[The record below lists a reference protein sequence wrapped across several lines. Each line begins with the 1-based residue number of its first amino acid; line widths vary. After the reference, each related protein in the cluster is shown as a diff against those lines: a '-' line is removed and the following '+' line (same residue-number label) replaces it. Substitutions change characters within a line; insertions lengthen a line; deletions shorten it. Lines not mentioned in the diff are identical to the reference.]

1 MKGVVQGEGVVGR
14 GYGVPKE
21 RPVMQLLRRRCCEGE
36 QDGGND
42 FGEHQGDSALHDV
55 DCEGNN
61 A

>member
-1 MKGVVQGEGVVGR
+1 
-14 GYGVPKE
+14 
-21 RPVMQLLRRRCCEGE
+21 MQLLCRCCCEGE